1 MRRPRAPLFL
11 QPSSYRRRRLRD
23 AARLLPVAGALFLVL
38 PILWDPAG
46 TDARDTAVD
55 GIYLF
60 GVWAGLILVAALMAP
75 GLTAPVPDDPD
86 PDAGED

>member
-1 MRRPRAPLFL
+1 MFL

-23 AARLLPVAGALFLVL
+23 AARLLPVAGVLFLML
-38 PILWDPAG
+38 PILWDPAT
-46 TDARDTAVD
+46 TDTRDTAVD

-60 GVWAGLILVAALMAP
+60 AVWAVLIVIAAFMAP